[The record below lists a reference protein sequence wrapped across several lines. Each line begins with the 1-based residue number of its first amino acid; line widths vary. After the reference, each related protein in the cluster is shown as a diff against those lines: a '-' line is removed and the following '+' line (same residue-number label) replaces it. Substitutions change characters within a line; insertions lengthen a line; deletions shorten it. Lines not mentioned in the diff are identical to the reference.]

1 MTRQTCT
8 CQTDRHGLQRSQDVN
23 IACGFSGLI
32 ATCRVV
38 VAGLKILG
46 FGAEAATEAD
56 HHRSRTPPRDNRG
69 TTTNRHCGPAI
80 TRSEYNRNT
89 EYGLK
94 LPRIVVSNR
103 FTRDIKI
110 QGMDIV
116 EYVFHK

>member
-8 CQTDRHGLQRSQDVN
+8 CQTDQHGLQRSQDVN

-46 FGAEAATEAD
+46 FGAEAATDAD
-56 HHRSRTPPRDNRG
+56 RHRSRRPPRDNRG
-69 TTTNRHCGPAI
+69 TATNRHRGPVPGRSTTAI
-80 TRSEYNRNT
+80 QR
-89 EYGLK
+89 YGLN

-110 QGMDIV
+110 QGMDIL
-116 EYVFHK
+116 EYVFQK